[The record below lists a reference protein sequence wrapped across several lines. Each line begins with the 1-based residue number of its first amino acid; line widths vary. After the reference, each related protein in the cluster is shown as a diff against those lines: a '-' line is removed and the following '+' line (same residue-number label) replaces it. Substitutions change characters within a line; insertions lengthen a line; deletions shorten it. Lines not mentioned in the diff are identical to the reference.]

1 MDLLTLGIADARWS
15 VSTDARG
22 LVGAEVEA
30 VVRPEAIRL
39 SEPQRGFPGQ
49 VVSSS
54 YLGSKI
60 EYLVRLGDQMLKVV
74 QSDPTFGARFAE
86 GAEVEVTLPHVGVQ
100 LLGEAVH
107 QSP

>member
-1 MDLLTLGIADARWS
+1 M
-15 VSTDARG
+15 
-22 LVGAEVEA
+22 
-30 VVRPEAIRL
+30 
-39 SEPQRGFPGQ
+39 
-49 VVSSS
+49 SSS